1 MMLKKIFLGCLQ
13 FFEFYFED
21 FFYDYAI
28 DCLQRKTVIAE

>member
-21 FFYDYAI
+21 FFMTMP
-28 DCLQRKTVIAE
+28 LTVFGERQ

>member
-21 FFYDYAI
+21 FFFMTMP
-28 DCLQRKTVIAE
+28 LTVFGERQ